1 MGVLWFLVVWLDK
14 IKLILG
20 VGSDHPIGGIPSGYS
35 TLESLPPGVY
45 GCWAIGGTFSDAPA
59 GFGRAQCLI
68 IKAHTEITVAYTQ
81 ILVIG
86 SSEYPHIAMKTHL
99 GWVQYV

>member
-1 MGVLWFLVVWLDK
+1 MVWMEQECDRLM
-14 IKLILG
+14 LYLG
-20 VGSDHPIGGIPSGYS
+20 VGSDHPIGGIPSGYT

-59 GFGRAQCLI
+59 GFERAQCLI
-68 IKAHTEITVAYTQ
+68 IKAHTEITVYTQ

-86 SSEYPHIAMKTHL
+86 SSEYPHIAMKTNL